1 MAIYCTAHGGQV
13 LLNTEPPAN
22 PDTIF
27 WTLADPGMGGLED
40 VLGEVDL
47 RQPANKIKRDVRDR
61 LRPLWEAHRSRDV
74 EDEIFS
80 NFSAALDY
88 AASAIAMERAE
99 GLQVFCLGKF
109 DAGQCTM
116 PGTLILIGSE
126 AAYPYQKTAASQ
138 NWRKGGERNRY
149 AHVRDLEDAAV
160 GFPGLSLVVAVDAN
174 PYETDRCCTVFDD
187 LPVIFAEGK
196 KAA

>member
-1 MAIYCTAHGGQV
+1 MAIYCTSHGGQV
-13 LLNTEPPAN
+13 SLHTEAPAN
-22 PDTIF
+22 PNAVF
-27 WTLADPGMGGLED
+27 WMLADPGVDDLDEILD
-40 VLGEVDL
+40 EIDL
-47 RQPANKIKRDVRDR
+47 RQPVNKIKRDVRVR
-61 LRPLWEAHRSRDV
+61 MQPLWEAHRRRDFA
-74 EDEIFS
+74 DEIFS

-99 GLQVFCLGKF
+99 GLQVYSLARF
-109 DAGQCTM
+109 DPSQCTM

-126 AAYPYQKTAASQ
+126 AAEPYQKTAASQ

-149 AHVRDLEDAAV
+149 AHMRDLEEAAV